1 MNPNSIVKMV
11 KEQMKEIKG
20 MVMTPNGIGQPVM
33 LWEGK
38 KAWEDALKRLSV
50 QGSATPLGWSDGLAL
65 TAQDVCFDQ
74 ARLRTDGVKVWQR
87 AGKYGSVSLPSG
99 TQQSY
104 GIETAKAAGL
114 NLYIDDGLSTRPNSK
129 VMLATDVNLVGI
141 ATCRHEATNARVV
154 VAVYAKDFVM
164 NAYGQ
169 RRVAAEAAYR
179 AVKFGSNLK
188 TDPKPK
194 AGGRRLATSE
204 FLRTLKAEQSAGVLP
219 FVASTILAL
228 GSAAAMAL

>member
-1 MNPNSIVKMV
+1 
-11 KEQMKEIKG
+11 MKQIDG
-20 MVMTPNGIGQPVM
+20 MVMTPNGTGQPIM

-38 KAWEDALKRLSV
+38 KAWEDAVSRLST
-50 QGSATPLGWSDGLAL
+50 QGIAQPLGWSDGLAL

-74 ARLRTDGVKVWQR
+74 ARLRTDGVKVMQR
-87 AGKYGSVSLPSG
+87 ARKYGKVTMPSG

-104 GIETAKAAGL
+104 GVETAKDAGL

-129 VMLATDVNLVGI
+129 VMLSTDVNLVGV

-154 VAVYAKDFVM
+154 VAVYAKDFAM
-164 NAYGQ
+164 NAYGT
-169 RRVAAEAAYR
+169 RRAAAEAAYR
-179 AVKFGSNLK
+179 AVKNGVK
-188 TDPKPK
+188 PKAEAPKPK